1 MKKKVDARDLTIGMY
16 VFELDRPWI
25 DSPFLFQ
32 GFELKDNEDV
42 ENIRKHCAYVFIDNE
57 LGLDFLPQA
66 AGKEAVNRAQA
77 LEAQDKKIVREFRR
91 LAEAPAS
98 INAAAAKPYQD
109 KTTFELEIVEA
120 RQIES
125 DARDIMR
132 TAVEDVRKGK
142 KLDVELAKKV
152 IVKMVD
158 SAVRNPDALVCLS
171 QLKETSE
178 YAALHSIR
186 TCVTALAFGRHLV
199 FGKEDLISLGLGAM
213 FHDIGMAK
221 VPQEILDKPGKL
233 NVDEFAI
240 MEKHVEQG
248 KALVEESGNLPM
260 GAIQMLM
267 QHHERADG
275 AGYPNHLQGDQISFS
290 GSIGAIIDVYDAIT
304 SDNSY
309 KKAIS
314 AEMALKKI
322 FEWRAKDF
330 NRELVESFISCMGI
344 FPIGSLVE
352 LSTGDIGVVVTI
364 NRARRLKPKVA
375 LVLTAKH
382 KPYREKLFTDLH
394 KDKAINGKDIKIKKV
409 LPTGTLGI
417 NPMDHLIQI

>member
-1 MKKKVDARDLTIGMY
+1 MKKKVDVRDLKIGMY
-16 VFELDRPWI
+16 VSELDRPWI

-32 GFELKDNEDV
+32 GFELKDDEDL
-42 ENIRKHCAYVFIDNE
+42 ENVRKHCAYVFIDIE
-57 LGLDFLPQA
+57 RGLDFVPQA
-66 AGKEAVNRAQA
+66 AGAGAVNRAQA
-77 LEAQDKKIVREFRR
+77 LEAWDKKIVREFRQ
-91 LAEAPAS
+91 LAEAPVNIKAS
-98 INAAAAKPYQD
+98 AAKPYQD

-132 TAVEDVRKGK
+132 TAVEDVQQGK
-142 KLDVELAKKV
+142 KLNVELAEKV
-152 IVKMVD
+152 IGKMVD
-158 SAVRNPDALVCLS
+158 STVRNPDALVCLS

-186 TCVTALAFGRHLV
+186 TCVLALAFGRHLV

-233 NVDEFAI
+233 TVDEFAV

-248 KALVEESGNLPM
+248 KALVEASGNLPV
-260 GAIQMLM
+260 GAIQMVM

-275 AGYPNHLQGDQISFS
+275 TGYPNHLQGEQISFS
-290 GSIGAIIDVYDAIT
+290 GNIGAIIDVYDAIT

-322 FEWRAKDF
+322 FEWRTKDF
-330 NRELVESFISCMGI
+330 NQELVESFISCMGI

-364 NRARRLKPKVA
+364 NRSRRLKPKIA

-382 KPYREKLFTDLH
+382 RPYREKVFTDLQ
-394 KDKAINGKDIKIKKV
+394 KDKAINGKEIKIKKV
-409 LPTGTLGI
+409 LPTGALGI
-417 NPMDHLIQI
+417 NPMDHILQI